1 MPEEG
6 ISALFVTDSEAYEM
20 IMVIKSI
27 EVETKSGNRLSVF
40 GETNKRAGRK
50 KLDGLAIVGL
60 YGNWEYKSLIRRIGF
75 ITVPQL
81 DLQ

>member
-1 MPEEG
+1 
-6 ISALFVTDSEAYEM
+6 M

-60 YGNWEYKSLIRRIGF
+60 QGAWEKDSLIRKLGF
-75 ITVPQL
+75 ITVPLL